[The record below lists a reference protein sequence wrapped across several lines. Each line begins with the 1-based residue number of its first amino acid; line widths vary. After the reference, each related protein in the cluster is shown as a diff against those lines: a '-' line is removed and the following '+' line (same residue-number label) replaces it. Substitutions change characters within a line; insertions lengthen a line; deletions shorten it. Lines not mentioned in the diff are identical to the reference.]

1 MEELKDYSGAFKP
14 NLKYTDFSKEALI
27 HLWKSASKLY
37 QGMAGIW
44 STIARNKL
52 GDETAFTWEPEAW
65 KKLIPLEI
73 KWVCQEMNIK
83 GDDVETLFKW
93 MQCYAAYGPTMDFD
107 LDLKNKKHGIFT
119 VKKCPALEYF
129 ERHDDVKGQE
139 NACGMD
145 VWGFQLQA
153 TCINPKIK
161 CNVLRMPPRKSKD
174 EICCQME
181 YILED

>member
-1 MEELKDYSGAFKP
+1 LK
-14 NLKYTDFSKEALI
+14 
-27 HLWKSASKLY
+27 
-37 QGMAGIW
+37 
-44 STIARNKL
+44 
-52 GDETAFTWEPEAW
+52 
-65 KKLIPLEI
+65 
-73 KWVCQEMNIK
+73 V
-83 GDDVETLFKW
+83 
-93 MQCYAAYGPTMDFD
+93 
-107 LDLKNKKHGIFT
+107 
-119 VKKCPALEYF
+119 
-129 ERHDDVKGQE
+129 HDDTKGQE